1 MVRELQAMTKRLLI
15 VLFPLV
21 VVGGLA
27 WLVYVGLAMG
37 WNIVDEYIQQTLD
50 EEDKQ

>member
-1 MVRELQAMTKRLLI
+1 MTKRLFI

-37 WNIVDEYIQQTLD
+37 WYIAQTHVEQNLGGETDEAH
-50 EEDKQ
+50 